1 MFLYGIFVN
10 FFFIKE
16 KILQD
21 FKMFF
26 FRNKLNG
33 KSSLSGLQK
42 VFNIIT
48 KKFIILLRF
57 SRKKKHRSQI
67 R

>member
-1 MFLYGIFVN
+1 MGSLSI

-57 SRKKKHRSQI
+57 SRKKKTPKSNKI
-67 R
+67 I